1 MDLDAMQFFHAG
13 RFDYSVEQTKG
24 IVAFTLRMLENSH
37 RLREKKARERGV
49 ILSEF
54 DFKKYF
60 PAVDRI
66 LNYDKRAK
74 CNFPKLITTQHTVM
88 KNSQRIKVSMTLPS
102 NIIRWLLGIK
112 DTSKKLARY
121 ADHTPD
127 MLIELNQG
135 NKWKYNPYFR
145 CPMIASST
153 RYDNPDMWIG
163 DKIKSLDGVYYVFIC
178 NFVTCD
184 EEMLIEGYEVTE
196 NEEGEVL
203 NISDRSVMIGMKDL
217 DFDSFEKYQ
226 YGEECIFSSAY
237 AGPEQDIVKVS
248 TPDSSLSDSHIVF
261 F

>member
-1 MDLDAMQFFHAG
+1 
-13 RFDYSVEQTKG
+13 V
-24 IVAFTLRMLENSH
+24 
-37 RLREKKARERGV
+37 
-49 ILSEF
+49 
-54 DFKKYF
+54 
-60 PAVDRI
+60 
-66 LNYDKRAK
+66 
-74 CNFPKLITTQHTVM
+74 
-88 KNSQRIKVSMTLPS
+88 
-102 NIIRWLLGIK
+102 
-112 DTSKKLARY
+112 
-121 ADHTPD
+121 
-127 MLIELNQG
+127 
-135 NKWKYNPYFR
+135 
-145 CPMIASST
+145 SST

-184 EEMLIEGYEVTE
+184 EEILIEGYEVTE